1 MAGFRFFKPTQHQ
14 QFEYKAR
21 YYDAEKEELRDR
33 VRRAQQGSDFSAE
46 DAKQR
51 IVGSFRRKTSGLN
64 ATKGYRSQ
72 QVKSSN
78 KRLFMIIALLTI
90 IGYLLFKE
98 YAPMVDRLMN

>member
-1 MAGFRFFKPTQHQ
+1 MAGFRFFKPPQHQ

-21 YYDAEKEELRDR
+21 YYDPEKEELRER
-33 VRRAQQGSDFSAE
+33 VRRAQQGADYSAE

-72 QVKSSN
+72 QVRSSN
-78 KRLFMIIALLTI
+78 RRLLIIVALLI
-90 IGYLLFKE
+90 AIGYLLFQE
-98 YAPMVDRLMN
+98 YGPMIERLMN